1 MKNRSFLFHPLVI
14 ILITLIVAAVA
25 TFIYALYQQNQ
36 ELTTLEPAVEHLALT
51 ASQSAQEQASTQAL
65 LDLSAQKEA
74 PDLITL
80 QNILA
85 QQDTLTWLQ
94 WQADKNQAVP
104 ENLLVFTLKGR
115 KVKQVQKNQQYF
127 IAEQNAY
134 RHFAPKN
141 VAQAARLQLP
151 NTPITPVSDE
161 GAFII
166 PADVWEVPA
175 DIPNQITYTVNF
187 ADPRFEYMSAPAGTM
202 VNDVFTIWIRN

>member
-1 MKNRSFLFHPLVI
+1 MKNRTLLFHPLVI
-14 ILITLIVAAVA
+14 ILMTLIVAAAA
-25 TFIYALYQQNQ
+25 TFIYALYQNNQ
-36 ELTTLEPAVEHLALT
+36 TSIATETTITQLPLT
-51 ASQSAQEQASTQAL
+51 ASSSAENQASTQAL
-65 LDLSAQKEA
+65 LDLSTQEGA
-74 PDLITL
+74 PDLLAL

-85 QQDTLTWLQ
+85 KQDTLTWLQ
-94 WQADKNQAVP
+94 WQADKNQDVP

-166 PADVWEVPA
+166 PADIWEVPA

-187 ADPRFEYMSAPAGTM
+187 ADPRFEYMSAPAGTL
-202 VNDVFTIWIRN
+202 VNDVFTLWIKH